1 MPPILTTPHPP
12 APVVVGVDI
21 GGTFTDFVVVR
32 GGQVRVYK
40 VPSTPADPS
49 EGFLR
54 GLEELGVP
62 PDARYVHGSTVAT
75 NAILERR
82 GARAALLTTDG
93 FRDVLELGR
102 QTRLHL
108 YALTPSKPLPL
119 IPRER
124 CFEVPERVDRHGT
137 VVEPLD
143 EAALEAA
150 LDAVQAA
157 GAESLAIV
165 FLFSF
170 ARPEHEQR
178 AGERAKARGLSVSL
192 SSEILPEYREYER
205 ASTTAANAYVAPLMD
220 RYLRRLDQRLRERGS
235 TGASPAS
242 EPAAPRLQIMQSN
255 GGVISVDVARREAVR
270 TVLSGP
276 AGGVVGAWKVGQ
288 ASGFERLITFDMGG
302 TSTDVSLVEGA
313 PLPSVEGSIS
323 GLPIRIPMLDI
334 HTVGAG
340 GGSLVR
346 LDAGGG
352 LRVGP
357 ESAGADPGP
366 AAYGRGDQPTVTD
379 ANLVLGRLHPG
390 SFVGGRVG
398 LDPERSRAALRPLAS
413 RLGLSLEAMAEGV
426 LRIANVQMAR
436 ALRRVSVER
445 GHDPR
450 RFCLVAFGGGGPL
463 HACDL
468 AIETGIPT
476 ILVPLY
482 PGTLSA
488 LGMLLSDVQK
498 EYSRTVIRPVRSE
511 MGDLERVF
519 GELEAG
525 ARADL
530 AAEGVAGADTELA
543 RWIDVRYRGQS
554 YELGLPDP
562 GLDAGAVE
570 AAFHQAHR
578 RRFGYASE
586 QAPCEIVT
594 LRVRATGRVEPLTLP
609 YDEPREG
616 TPLPQ
621 ATQPLHA
628 DGRWSE
634 CPVYERGLLTPGQAL
649 AGPALLTQEDTTTW
663 IPASWFARVDGWY
676 NVIITRGSLGSERR

>member
-1 MPPILTTPHPP
+1 M
-12 APVVVGVDI
+12 GVDI

-40 VPSTPADPS
+40 VPTTPTDPS

-54 GLEELGVP
+54 GLDELGVP
-62 PDARYVHGSTVAT
+62 SDARYVHGSTVAT

-93 FRDVLELGR
+93 FRDMLELGR

-108 YALTPSKPLPL
+108 YALSPSKPVPL

-124 CFEVPERVDRHGT
+124 CFEVPERVDRHGE
-137 VVEPLD
+137 VVTPLD
-143 EAALEAA
+143 ETAVEAA
-150 LDAVQAA
+150 LDAIEAA
-157 GAESLAIV
+157 GAESVAIV

-170 ARPEHEQR
+170 ARPEHERR
-178 AGERAKARGLSVSL
+178 AGERARARGLSVSL

-220 RYLRRLDQRLRERGS
+220 RYLRRLDQRLRERVS
-235 TGASPAS
+235 ADATPAS
-242 EPAAPRLQIMQSN
+242 GPAAPRLQIMQSN

-276 AGGVVGAWKVGQ
+276 AGGVVGAWKVGR
-288 ASGFERLITFDMGG
+288 ASGFDRLITFDMGG

-390 SFVGGRVG
+390 SFVGGRVA
-398 LDPERSRAALRPLAS
+398 LDPERSRAALLPLAV
-413 RLGLSLEAMAEGV
+413 RLGLSVEAMAEGV

-468 AIETGIPT
+468 AAETGIPT

-498 EYSRTVIRPVRSE
+498 EYSRTVMRPARSE

-519 GELEAG
+519 EELEAG
-525 ARADL
+525 ARVDL

-543 RWIDVRYRGQS
+543 RWMDVRYRGQS
-554 YELGLPDP
+554 YELAIPDP
-562 GLDAGAVE
+562 GLEAGAVE

-578 RRFGYASE
+578 QRFGYASE
-586 QAPCEIVT
+586 QASCEIVT
-594 LRVRATGRVEPLTLP
+594 LRVRATGRVETLALP
-609 YDEPREG
+609 YGEPREG

-628 DGRWSE
+628 DGRWSD
-634 CPVYERGLLTPGQAL
+634 CPVYERGLLTPGQAFG
-649 AGPALLTQEDTTTW
+649 GPALLTQEDTTTW

-676 NVIITRGSLGSERR
+676 NVIITRGSSGSDRR